1 MFPIAYRFLLVAALA
16 AAPALAQK
24 TIGGFTAPGQRSD
37 SAHLVGLL
45 ENNRLVQ
52 PLGAA
57 FVSYVP
63 AKWKAEFNDQAKVDA
78 LTSGHLFRLG
88 LNNWATLDN
97 LVPMTFGNV
106 TIPVGIWYLGVA
118 RDTSGSKWTLVFVDP
133 AKCKAAGIWPPMADN
148 APRTFEVPLP
158 VEKAATVVETMEV
171 SLNKDEKEAAKGTFR
186 IVFGNLKASV
196 NYELKI
202 PAAHYAGSKDA
213 SSKKN

>member
-1 MFPIAYRFLLVAALA
+1 MFRTAYRFLLVAALA
-16 AAPALAQK
+16 AAPTVAQK
-24 TIGGFTAPGQRSD
+24 SIAGFTVPGQRTD
-37 SAHLVGLL
+37 SAHLVGVI

-63 AKWKAEFNDQAKVDA
+63 AKWKPEFNDQAKVDA

-88 LNNWATLDN
+88 MNNWATLDN

-118 RDTSGSKWTLVFVDP
+118 RDSSGGKWTLVFVDP
-133 AKCKAAGIWPPMADN
+133 AKCKAAGVWPPMADN
-148 APRTFEVPLP
+148 APRTFEVPLA
-158 VEKAATVVETMEV
+158 VEKTATVVETMEV
-171 SLNKDEKEAAKGTFR
+171 SLNKDGKEDAKGTFR

-196 NYELKI
+196 GYELKI
-202 PAAHYAGSKDA
+202 PAAHEAGSKDA
-213 SSKKN
+213 GSKKN